1 MATQQ
6 DGQQKVDSTR
16 SKTAQIW
23 FHWQGKKRIE
33 IQAFLDSRVLD
44 FRNFRFS
51 AVYDSINFFFYL
63 SKQKNSAG
71 VQDLN
76 LDYNTFAYTS

>member
-51 AVYDSINFFFYL
+51 AVYDSIHFFFIYQN
-63 SKQKNSAG
+63 KRTG

-76 LDYNTFAYTS
+76 LDYNTFA